1 VQQNYV
7 LFVGVGRKIDLAFCP
22 EAVNLIMI
30 KALIV
35 SLLTLSMTLSVL
47 AQATPESTPEPT
59 EDTSN
64 VLADCIKLLPSDR
77 PIESGANAPS
87 VRIVQPTTDVVYGS
101 AVTIQIQTKNFDVNS
116 NGQHWHLW
124 VNGTLTGMVYQ
135 PNAVIDLAPGDYT
148 ICASL
153 GNNQHADIGMPDGI
167 HLKVE
172 AAQVGTPTATL
183 AVDRAAA
190 QVQPEGQ
197 IGGGQIAL
205 LVGGGLLAAVGGWW
219 IGNRMPK
226 GKKK

>member
-1 VQQNYV
+1 MVT
-7 LFVGVGRKIDLAFCP
+7 
-22 EAVNLIMI
+22 
-30 KALIV
+30 
-35 SLLTLSMTLSVL
+35 LLMASMTLTAA
-47 AQATPESTPEPT
+47 AQTTPELTPEAT
-59 EDTSN
+59 EDSSN
-64 VLADCIKLLPSDR
+64 VLADCIKLLPADR
-77 PIESGANAPS
+77 PIETGANAPS

-101 AVTIQIQTKNFDVNS
+101 AVAIQIQTHNFDVNAD
-116 NGQHWHLW
+116 GQHWHLW

-153 GNNQHADIGMPDGI
+153 GNSQHADIGMPDGI

-172 AAQVGTPTATL
+172 AAQIGTPTATL

-197 IGGGQIAL
+197 IGSGQIVL
-205 LVGGGLLAAVGGWW
+205 LIGGGLLAAVGGWW

>member
-1 VQQNYV
+1 MVET
-7 LFVGVGRKIDLAFCP
+7 RKLA
-22 EAVNLIMI
+22 I
-30 KALIV
+30 KAIV
-35 SLLTLSMTLSVL
+35 TLLTLSMTLTVL
-47 AQATPESTPEPT
+47 AQATPTLTP
-59 EDTSN
+59 DDSN
-64 VLADCIKLLPSDR
+64 VLADCIKLLPADR
-77 PIESGANAPS
+77 PVESGENAPS
-87 VRIVQPTTDVVYGS
+87 VRIVEPTSDVVYGS
-101 AVTIQIQTKNFDVNS
+101 AVTIQIQTNNFDVNA

-153 GNNQHADIGMPDGI
+153 GNSTHADIGMPDGI
-167 HLKVE
+167 RLRVE

-183 AVDRAAA
+183 AVDRSAA

-197 IGGGQIAL
+197 ISSSQIVL
-205 LVGGGLLAAVGGWW
+205 LIGGGLLAAVGGWW

>member
-1 VQQNYV
+1 M
-7 LFVGVGRKIDLAFCP
+7 L
-22 EAVNLIMI
+22 
-30 KALIV
+30 KALII
-35 SLLTLSMTLSVL
+35 SLLALSMTLPAV
-47 AQATPESTPEPT
+47 AQTTPTPAA
-59 EDTSN
+59 DDSN
-64 VLADCIKLLPSDR
+64 VLGDCTRLLAADR
-77 PIESGANAPS
+77 PIETGPNAPS

-101 AVTIQIQTKNFDVNS
+101 AVTIQIQTKNYDVNAD
-116 NGQHWHLW
+116 GQHWHLW

-135 PNAVIDLAPGDYT
+135 PNAVIDLTPGTYT

-153 GNNQHADIGMPDGI
+153 GNSQHADIGMPDGI
-167 HLKVE
+167 RLKVE
-172 AAQVGTPTATL
+172 SAQAGTPTATL